1 MEKNKVTF
9 ASIDEYIMQ
18 FPPDVQEKLF
28 KLRQVIK
35 ECTPEAEE
43 KISYQMPAFAYY
55 GNLVYFAAYKKHI
68 GFYPTSS
75 GIAAF
80 GQELSSYKSSK
91 GTVQFPIDQPLPYE
105 LIKKIVLFRVAEN
118 RKKAEKKRQTTSRK

>member
-9 ASIDEYIMQ
+9 ASIDEYILQ

-35 ECTPEAEE
+35 ECAPEAEE
-43 KISYQMPAFAYY
+43 KISYQMPTFAYY

-75 GIAAF
+75 GITAF
-80 GQELSSYKSSK
+80 GQKLSSYKSSK

-105 LIKKIVLFRVAEN
+105 LIKQIVLFRVAEN
-118 RKKAEKKRQTTSRK
+118 RRKAEKKR